1 MFRKL
6 AIIALATPLLIATVT
21 PAFAAGELVITFES
35 NDTSY
40 LHVDFDDKPMVQA
53 SSVETG
59 TGSDTSQVLKV
70 IRGKASWA
78 GTTIV
83 SDAAKPVIKDGF
95 LTVTGKINSPKAGV
109 NLMMKVEN
117 RADNTQS
124 VETFATESSVV
135 GWHTYTWN
143 FANQRTGTG
152 AFNKAFTYNM
162 ASVFFDF
169 VTGPTASTTGQT
181 YYLDDVTF
189 ASATSGGGNGGAGAG
204 GGNTGGGNTGG
215 GTGNGTYTAPATLLT
230 FETGDS
236 TGALDAALATPEHPQ
251 GVFGGGSAAIADAP
265 AGGSGGK
272 ALALTKAGAAWTG
285 LNAVVDQTSSVRF
298 TTAGH
303 PLVSFNYYSPKAN
316 SPVAVQL
323 FQGSNMIQM
332 LKTANQGWNTM
343 SFDFSTSGDWSATT
357 IYDKVVLFPDFLVNV
372 STPADVY
379 YFDNVAVNGSV
390 TPAGGSTKPANAVPA
405 TLSSA
410 APKVGAKITLTKGTF
425 TGTAPVTYKY
435 TWYRCSAMSAT
446 PTAIAPVGNAKCVVI
461 AGQSAAS
468 YKAVAADKGKY
479 IRAMVTAT
487 NSAGSAIS
495 TTKSSAKVG

>member
-21 PAFAAGELVITFES
+21 PAFAVGDLVLTFES
-35 NDTSY
+35 SDTSY
-40 LHVDFDDKPMVQA
+40 LHIDFDDKPMVQA
-53 SSVETG
+53 SSVVTG
-59 TGSDTSQVLKV
+59 TGADTSQVLKV

-83 SDAAKPVIKDGF
+83 SDASKPVIKDGF

-117 RADNTQS
+117 RADVTQS
-124 VETFATESSVV
+124 VETYATESSVV

-143 FANQRTGTG
+143 FANQRTLTAG
-152 AFNKAFTYNM
+152 FNKAFTYNM

-169 VTGPTASTTGQT
+169 VTTPTASTTGQT

-204 GGNTGGGNTGG
+204 GGNTGGGGNAGG
-215 GTGNGTYTAPATLLT
+215 GTDTYTAPGTLLT
-230 FETGDS
+230 FETGD
-236 TGALDAALATPEHPQ
+236 TYGALAAAMASEEHKQ

-272 ALALTKAGAAWTG
+272 ALALTKAGMPWTG
-285 LNAVVDQTSSVRF
+285 LNAIVDQSGAIRY

-303 PLVSFNYYSPKAN
+303 PIVSFNFYSPKAN

-323 FQGSNMIQM
+323 FHVADHIQM
-332 LKTANQGWNTM
+332 IKTANQGWNTM
-343 SFDFSTSGDWSATT
+343 SFDFSTSGDWSPSTL
-357 IYDKVVLFPDFLVNV
+357 YDKVVLFPDFQVDV
-372 STPADVY
+372 SNPADVY
-379 YFDNVAVNGSV
+379 YFDNIAVNGSV
-390 TPAGGSTKPANAVPA
+390 TPAGGSSKPVNAVPA

-410 APKVGAKITLTKGTF
+410 TPKVGGTITLTKGTF
-425 TGTAPVTYKY
+425 TGTATISYKY
-435 TWYRCSAMSAT
+435 SWYRCTAVSAT
-446 PTAIAPVGNAKCVVI
+446 PTAMAPVGNAKCVVI
-461 AGQSAAS
+461 SGQTALTH
-468 YKAVAADKGKY
+468 KLVAADKGKY

-495 TTKSSAKVG
+495 TTKSSTKVG

>member
-6 AIIALATPLLIATVT
+6 AIIALATPLLLATVT
-21 PAFAAGELVITFES
+21 PAFAAGELVLTFETS
-35 NDTSY
+35 DTSY
-40 LHVDFDDKPMVQA
+40 LHIDFDDKPMVQA
-53 SSVETG
+53 SSVVTG
-59 TGSDTSQVLKV
+59 TGGDTSQVLKV
-70 IRGKASWA
+70 VRGTASWA

-83 SDAAKPVIKDGF
+83 SDASKPVIKDGF
-95 LTVTGKINSPKAGV
+95 LTVTGKINAPKAGV

-143 FANQRTGTG
+143 FANQRAGTG

-169 VTGPTASTTGQT
+169 VTTTTASTSGQT

-215 GTGNGTYTAPATLLT
+215 GSGSYTATATLLT
-230 FETGDS
+230 FETGDDL
-236 TGALDAALATPEHPQ
+236 GALAAAVANSDHPQ
-251 GVFGGGSAAIADAP
+251 GVFGGGSAAIVDAP
-265 AGGSGGK
+265 AGGAGGK
-272 ALALTKAGAAWTG
+272 ALALTKSGMAWTG
-285 LNAVVDQTSSVRF
+285 LNAILDTTSSKRF

-303 PLVSFNYYSPKAN
+303 PIISFNYYSPKAN

-323 FQGSNMIQM
+323 FHASDMIQM
-332 LKTANQGWNTM
+332 LKSANQGWNTL
-343 SFDFSTSGDWSATT
+343 SFDFSTSSDWSPST
-357 IYDKVVLFPDFLVNV
+357 IYDKVVLFPDFQVNV
-372 STPADVY
+372 SNPADVY
-379 YFDNVAVNGSV
+379 YFDNIAVNGSV
-390 TPAGGSTKPANAVPA
+390 TPAGGSAKPVNAVPA

-410 APKVGAKITLTKGTF
+410 APKVGGTITVTKGTF
-425 TGTAPVTYKY
+425 SGSATITYKY
-435 TWYRCSAMSAT
+435 GWYRCTAVSAT
-446 PTAIAPVGNAKCVVI
+446 PTLIAPVSSAKCTVI
-461 AGQSAAS
+461 AGQTAAS
-468 YKAVAADKGKY
+468 HKLVALDKGKY